1 MLRKERNVKARASY
15 QKKNSKKAKAE
26 LVTSLVMLPVNIAL
40 APVKAVVKVNKEKKK
55 ANQKKKIQSK
65 NMRRKARKSICWNIR
80 AISA

>member
-15 QKKNSKKAKAE
+15 QKKSSKKAKAE

-55 ANQKKKIQSK
+55 ANQKKKIQTVK
-65 NMRRKARKSICWNIR
+65 KLRLQKRER
-80 AISA
+80 SAK